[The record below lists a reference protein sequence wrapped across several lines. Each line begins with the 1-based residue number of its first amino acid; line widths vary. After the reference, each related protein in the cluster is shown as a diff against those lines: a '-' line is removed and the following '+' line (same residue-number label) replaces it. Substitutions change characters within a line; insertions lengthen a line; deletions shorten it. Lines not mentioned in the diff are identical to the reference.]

1 MQRLSST
8 NSWDSASSWSKGP
21 GITYRIFTRE
31 RAFQVN
37 GPHKKADYKRAWGS
51 IAKQF
56 VRNPSLV
63 CRDYRAQTVGT
74 APPHG
79 RSKGPGITYRI
90 FTRERAFQVKR
101 PHKKADYKRAWGSIA
116 KQFVRNP
123 SLVCRDYRAQT
134 VGTAPS

>member
-1 MQRLSST
+1 MVGLRDREL
-8 NSWDSASSWSKGP
+8 
-21 GITYRIFTRE
+21 RIEFLLGK
-31 RAFQVN
+31 VN
-37 GPHKKADYKRAWGS
+37 RPHKKADYKRAWGS

-90 FTRERAFQVKR
+90 FTRE
-101 PHKKADYKRAWGSIA
+101 G
-116 KQFVRNP
+116 KQASQESR
-123 SLVCRDYRAQT
+123 LQT
-134 VGTAPS
+134 RLGLDRQAICA